1 MSKKNQILNMM
12 SQLQQSFQDELSSIR
27 VSASSGGGMVS
38 VEMDGL
44 KRIISLK
51 IDPEIM
57 KSEDIEMLQDLI
69 IAAIN
74 EAARQ
79 VDIESNSK
87 VQSFMSRLP
96 IGSL

>member
-1 MSKKNQILNMM
+1 MSKKNQLLNMM
-12 SQLQQSFQDELSSIR
+12 SELQQSFQNELSSIR
-27 VSASSGGGMVS
+27 VNATSGGGMVS

-51 IDPEIM
+51 IDPEIV

-69 IAAIN
+69 IAAVN

-87 VQSFMSRLP
+87 VQSFMSRFP
-96 IGSL
+96 IPGL